1 MEVNVSNVLID
12 YFPDL
17 KVATMEARNLENKK
31 LDEEL
36 EKEKRSIEVEIR
48 DNSKDYLES
57 ETIKKYNQFFKKFE
71 KKYPIEYQI
80 KSIASG
86 KSFPS
91 QYTVVEA
98 MFMAEL
104 KNMYLTAGHD
114 LDLIKGSLNTKITNG
129 SEEYENIGGKEM
141 KLKPGDITTEDEFG
155 IISSVLYGPDRR
167 TMITE
172 KTRNYLFFAYYP
184 YGEDDRKIKNHFE
197 DILNYVRIFDNKF
210 ERSDIKIQ
218 SLKD

>member
-1 MEVNVSNVLID
+1 MKVTVSEDLSK

-17 KVATMEARNLENKK
+17 KVSTIEVRNLDNKK

-36 EKEKRSIEVEIR
+36 EKEKRKIEASIR
-48 DNSKDYLES
+48 ANSKEFLES
-57 ETIKKYNQFFKKFE
+57 DVIKKYNEFFKKFG

-80 KSIASG
+80 KSIVEG

-91 QYTVVEA
+91 QYTVVES

-114 LDLIKGSLNTKITNG
+114 LDLIDGNLNTIITKG
-129 SEEYENIGGKEM
+129 DEEYTNISGKEM
-141 KLKPGDITTEDEFG
+141 KLKSEDIITRDGTG

-172 KTRNYLFFAYYP
+172 KTKNYLFFAYFP
-184 YGEDDRKIKNHFE
+184 YGEGDSKIKNHFE
-197 DILNYVRIFDNKF
+197 DILEYIKIFNTRFDK
-210 ERSDIKIQ
+210 SDIEIHH
-218 SLKD
+218 L

>member
-1 MEVNVSNVLID
+1 MQVNVSNILID

-31 LDEEL
+31 IDESL
-36 EKEKRSIEVEIR
+36 ENEKRKIEAEIR
-48 DNSKDYLES
+48 NNVKEYLES
-57 ETIKKYNQFFKKFE
+57 ETIKKYNQFFKKFG

-129 SEEYENIGGKEM
+129 SEDYENISGKEM
-141 KLKPGDITTEDEFG
+141 KLKPKDITTEDEFG
-155 IISSVLYGPDRR
+155 IISSVSFGPDRR

-172 KTRNYLFFAYYP
+172 KTRNYLFFAYFP
-184 YGEDDRKIKNHFE
+184 YGEENRKIKNHFE
-197 DILNYVRIFDNKF
+197 DILTYIKIFDNSF
-210 ERSDIKIQ
+210 ERSDTKIH

>member
-1 MEVNVSNVLID
+1 MEVNISNDLSK
-12 YFPDL
+12 YFPHL
-17 KVATMEARNLENKK
+17 KVATMEVRNLENKK
-31 LDEEL
+31 LDESL
-36 EKEKRSIEVEIR
+36 EKEKRAIESEIR
-48 DNSKDYLES
+48 NNTKDYLES
-57 ETIKKYNQFFKKFE
+57 KTIKKYNEFFKKFG

-80 KSIASG
+80 KSITEG

-114 LDLIKGSLNTKITNG
+114 LDLIKGSLNTKITKDN
-129 SEEYENIGGKEM
+129 EEYENISGKEM

-155 IISSVLYGPDRR
+155 IISSVLFGPDRR

-172 KTRNYLFFAYYP
+172 KTRNYLFFAYFP
-184 YGEDDRKIKNHFE
+184 YGEEDRKIKNHFE
-197 DILNYVRIFDNKF
+197 DIVAYVKIFDNKF
-210 ERSDIKIQ
+210 ERSDIKIH

>member
-1 MEVNVSNVLID
+1 MKVTVSEDLSK

-17 KVATMEARNLENKK
+17 KVSTIEVRNLDNKK

-36 EKEKRSIEVEIR
+36 EKEKRKIEASIR
-48 DNSKDYLES
+48 ANSKEFLES
-57 ETIKKYNQFFKKFE
+57 DVIKKYNEFFKKFG

-80 KSIASG
+80 KSIAEG

-91 QYTVVEA
+91 QYTVVES

-114 LDLIKGSLNTKITNG
+114 LDLISGSLNTTITRDG
-129 SEEYENIGGKEM
+129 EEYTNISGKEM
-141 KLKPGDITTEDEFG
+141 KLKAEDIVTKDENG

-167 TMITE
+167 TRITE
-172 KTRNYLFFAYYP
+172 KTRNYLFFAYFP
-184 YGEDDRKIKNHFE
+184 YGEEDSKIKNHFE
-197 DILNYVRIFDNKF
+197 DILKYIKIFDNEL
-210 ERSDIKIQ
+210 ERSEIEIYG
-218 SLKD
+218 LG

>member
-1 MEVNVSNVLID
+1 MKVTVSEDLSK

-17 KVATMEARNLENKK
+17 KVSTIEVRNLDNKK

-36 EKEKRSIEVEIR
+36 EKEKRKIEASIR
-48 DNSKDYLES
+48 ANSKEFLES
-57 ETIKKYNQFFKKFE
+57 DVIKKYNEFFKKFG

-80 KSIASG
+80 KSIVEG

-91 QYTVVEA
+91 QYTVVES

-114 LDLIKGSLNTKITNG
+114 LDLISGSLNTTITRDG
-129 SEEYENIGGKEM
+129 EEYTNISGKEM
-141 KLKPGDITTEDEFG
+141 KLKAEDIVTKDENG

-167 TMITE
+167 TRITE
-172 KTRNYLFFAYYP
+172 KTRNYLFFAYFP
-184 YGEDDRKIKNHFE
+184 YGEEDSKIKNHFE
-197 DILNYVRIFDNKF
+197 DILKYIKIFDNEL
-210 ERSDIKIQ
+210 ERSEIEIYG
-218 SLKD
+218 LG

>member
-1 MEVNVSNVLID
+1 MEVSISNILID

-17 KVATMEARNLENKK
+17 KIATMEARNLENKK
-31 LDEEL
+31 LDEEF
-36 EKEKRSIEVEIR
+36 EKEKRSIEAYIR
-48 DNSKDYLES
+48 NNARDYLES
-57 ETIKKYNQFFKKFE
+57 ETIKKYNQFFKKFG

-80 KSIASG
+80 KSISSG

-104 KNMYLTAGHD
+104 KTMYLTAGHN
-114 LDLIKGSLNTKITNG
+114 LDLIKGGLNTKIANG
-129 SEEYENIGGKEM
+129 SENYENISGKEM
-141 KLKPGDITTEDEFG
+141 KLKPGDIVTEDEYG

-172 KTRNYLFFAYYP
+172 KTRNYLFFAYFP
-184 YGEDDRKIKNHFE
+184 YGEEDRKIKNHFE
-197 DILNYVRIFDNKF
+197 CILNYVRIFDNGF
-210 ERSDIKIQ
+210 ERPDIKIY

>member
-1 MEVNVSNVLID
+1 MKVTVSEDLSK

-17 KVATMEARNLENKK
+17 KVSTMEVRNLENKK

-36 EKEKRSIEVEIR
+36 EKEKRNIEVEIR
-48 DNSKDYLES
+48 SRSKEYLES
-57 ETIKKYNQFFKKFE
+57 DTIKEYNEFFKKFG

-80 KSIASG
+80 KSIMEG

-91 QYTVVEA
+91 QYTVVES

-114 LDLIKGSLNTKITNG
+114 LDLIDDSLNTMITKG
-129 SEEYENIGGKEM
+129 DEDYTNISGKEM
-141 KLKPGDITTEDEFG
+141 KLKAEDIITRDGTG

-172 KTRNYLFFAYYP
+172 KTRNYLFFAYFP
-184 YGEDDRKIKNHFE
+184 YGEEDSKIKNHFE
-197 DILNYVRIFDNKF
+197 DILRYIQIFDKKF
-210 ERSDIKIQ
+210 ERSEIWIYGLD
-218 SLKD
+218 

>member
-1 MEVNVSNVLID
+1 MEVNISNDLSK

-17 KVATMEARNLENKK
+17 KIATMEVRNLENKK
-31 LDEEL
+31 LDESL
-36 EKEKRSIEVEIR
+36 EKEKRAIESDIR
-48 DNSKDYLES
+48 NNAKAYLES
-57 ETIKKYNQFFKKFE
+57 ETIKKYNQFFKKFG

-114 LDLIKGSLNTKITNG
+114 LDLIKGSLNTNITKG
-129 SEEYENIGGKEM
+129 SEEYMNISGNEM
-141 KLKPGDITTEDEFG
+141 KLKPEDITTEDELG
-155 IISSVLYGPDRR
+155 IISSVLFGPDRR

-184 YGEDDRKIKNHFE
+184 HGEDKTKIKNHFE
-197 DILNYVRIFDNKF
+197 DIVTYIKIFDNRF
-210 ERSDIKIQ
+210 ESPDIRVY
-218 SLKD
+218 SLID

>member
-1 MEVNVSNVLID
+1 MEVNISNDLSK

-17 KVATMEARNLENKK
+17 KIATMEVRNLENKK
-31 LDEEL
+31 LDESL
-36 EKEKRSIEVEIR
+36 EKEKRAIESDIR
-48 DNSKDYLES
+48 NNTKDYLES
-57 ETIKKYNQFFKKFE
+57 ETIKKYNQFFKKFG

-114 LDLIKGSLNTKITNG
+114 LDLIKGNLNTNITKG
-129 SEEYENIGGKEM
+129 SEEYMNISGNEM
-141 KLKPGDITTEDEFG
+141 KLKPEDITTEDEFG
-155 IISSVLYGPDRR
+155 IISSVLFGPDRR

-184 YGEDDRKIKNHFE
+184 HGEDKTKIKNHFE
-197 DILNYVRIFDNKF
+197 DIGTYIKIFDKKF
-210 ERSDIKIQ
+210 ERSDIRVYG
-218 SLKD
+218 LKD